1 MASKPRTLKCPYT
14 GVVQEVVLDE
24 TLGRLNGFYLSAGL
38 DLTIPFLSEAEALA
52 ACGGELKCKYTG
64 DPLTLRRDKGL
75 WYLDGAYSPRKR
87 WYLASLAR
95 YHGSMRNGRSFEK
108 KPPAPVQAKA
118 LEAPPPHPFADQRKY
133 SDMRPQIMEMLK

>member
-14 GVVQEVVLDE
+14 GVVQEVILDD

-52 ACGGELKCKYTG
+52 AAGPDMKCKYTG

-87 WYLASLAR
+87 WYRAELAR
-95 YHGSMRNGRSFEK
+95 YHGSMRNGRTFEK
-108 KPPAPVQAKA
+108 RPVSVSARDS
-118 LEAPPPHPFADQRKY
+118 EAPPPNPFADQRKY
-133 SDMRPQIMEMLK
+133 SDLRPQIMEMLK